1 MRISKVSPAVK
12 TAGRYNIYVD
22 GKYSFSLDELQL
34 VQNGLHSGLEISEA
48 QLEQLKSESDFG
60 KNYIRAVDLIS
71 RRLRSER
78 EIRDYAFRKQWTKSN
93 TERVIERLKTRGYLN
108 DQRFAELFFS
118 SRHQSGRYSLKRI
131 RLDLVKKGISSDII
145 DDLCRTNGDSAA
157 LLKLIK
163 KRINKYDDENK
174 LIAYLARNGFR
185 YDDIKAA
192 LDRYHQGDTEW
203 LKLVSTFRALAEWVI
218 YRWVEGM
225 GIDIERTS
233 LNPLHF
239 SWRLNN
245 NLFIVNLNH
254 LLTVNT
260 QSTATLHTQRSRLHD
275 NLDDIKAIWR

>member
-145 DDLCRTNGDSAA
+145 DDLCRANGDSAA

-185 YDDIKAA
+185 YDDIRAA
-192 LDRYHQGDTEW
+192 LDHYHQGDTE
-203 LKLVSTFRALAEWVI
+203 
-218 YRWVEGM
+218 
-225 GIDIERTS
+225 
-233 LNPLHF
+233 
-239 SWRLNN
+239 
-245 NLFIVNLNH
+245 
-254 LLTVNT
+254 
-260 QSTATLHTQRSRLHD
+260 
-275 NLDDIKAIWR
+275 

>member
-34 VQNGLHSGLEISEA
+34 VQSGLHSGLEISEA

-93 TERVIERLKTRGYLN
+93 TERVVERLKARGYLN

-118 SRHQSGRYSLKRI
+118 SRHQSERYSLKRI

-145 DDLCRTNGDSAA
+145 DDLCRANGDSVA
-157 LLKLIK
+157 LLKLIN

-192 LDRYHQGDTEW
+192 LDRYHQGDTE
-203 LKLVSTFRALAEWVI
+203 
-218 YRWVEGM
+218 
-225 GIDIERTS
+225 
-233 LNPLHF
+233 
-239 SWRLNN
+239 
-245 NLFIVNLNH
+245 
-254 LLTVNT
+254 
-260 QSTATLHTQRSRLHD
+260 
-275 NLDDIKAIWR
+275 

>member
-93 TERVIERLKTRGYLN
+93 TERVIERLKARGYLN

-145 DDLCRTNGDSAA
+145 DDLCRANGDSAA

-192 LDRYHQGDTEW
+192 LDRYHQGDTE
-203 LKLVSTFRALAEWVI
+203 
-218 YRWVEGM
+218 
-225 GIDIERTS
+225 
-233 LNPLHF
+233 
-239 SWRLNN
+239 
-245 NLFIVNLNH
+245 
-254 LLTVNT
+254 
-260 QSTATLHTQRSRLHD
+260 
-275 NLDDIKAIWR
+275 

>member
-93 TERVIERLKTRGYLN
+93 TERVIDRLKARGYLN
-108 DQRFAELFFS
+108 DRRFAELFFS

-145 DDLCRTNGDSAA
+145 DDLCRANGDSAA
-157 LLKLIK
+157 LLKLIN

-192 LDRYHQGDTEW
+192 LDRYHQGDTE
-203 LKLVSTFRALAEWVI
+203 
-218 YRWVEGM
+218 
-225 GIDIERTS
+225 
-233 LNPLHF
+233 
-239 SWRLNN
+239 
-245 NLFIVNLNH
+245 
-254 LLTVNT
+254 
-260 QSTATLHTQRSRLHD
+260 
-275 NLDDIKAIWR
+275 

>member
-93 TERVIERLKTRGYLN
+93 TERVIKRLKARGYLN

-145 DDLCRTNGDSAA
+145 DDLCRANGDSAA

-192 LDRYHQGDTEW
+192 LDRYHQGDTE
-203 LKLVSTFRALAEWVI
+203 
-218 YRWVEGM
+218 
-225 GIDIERTS
+225 
-233 LNPLHF
+233 
-239 SWRLNN
+239 
-245 NLFIVNLNH
+245 
-254 LLTVNT
+254 
-260 QSTATLHTQRSRLHD
+260 
-275 NLDDIKAIWR
+275 

>member
-93 TERVIERLKTRGYLN
+93 TERVIERLKARGYL
-108 DQRFAELFFS
+108 DDRRFAELFFS

-145 DDLCRTNGDSAA
+145 DDLCRANGDSAA
-157 LLKLIK
+157 LLKLIN

-192 LDRYHQGDTEW
+192 LDRYHQGDME
-203 LKLVSTFRALAEWVI
+203 
-218 YRWVEGM
+218 
-225 GIDIERTS
+225 
-233 LNPLHF
+233 
-239 SWRLNN
+239 
-245 NLFIVNLNH
+245 
-254 LLTVNT
+254 
-260 QSTATLHTQRSRLHD
+260 
-275 NLDDIKAIWR
+275 

>member
-34 VQNGLHSGLEISEA
+34 VQSGLHSGLEISEA

-93 TERVIERLKTRGYLN
+93 TERVIERLKARGYLN
-108 DQRFAELFFS
+108 DRRFAELFFS
-118 SRHQSGRYSLKRI
+118 SRHRSGRYSLKRI

-145 DDLCRTNGDSAA
+145 DDLCRANGDSAA

-192 LDRYHQGDTEW
+192 LDRYHQGDTE
-203 LKLVSTFRALAEWVI
+203 
-218 YRWVEGM
+218 
-225 GIDIERTS
+225 
-233 LNPLHF
+233 
-239 SWRLNN
+239 
-245 NLFIVNLNH
+245 
-254 LLTVNT
+254 
-260 QSTATLHTQRSRLHD
+260 
-275 NLDDIKAIWR
+275 

>member
-93 TERVIERLKTRGYLN
+93 TERVIERLKARGYL
-108 DQRFAELFFS
+108 DDRRFAELFFS

-145 DDLCRTNGDSAA
+145 DDLCRANGDSAA
-157 LLKLIK
+157 LLKLIN
-163 KRINKYDDENK
+163 KRINKYDDENR

-185 YDDIKAA
+185 YDDIKSA
-192 LDRYHQGDTEW
+192 LDRYHQGDTE
-203 LKLVSTFRALAEWVI
+203 
-218 YRWVEGM
+218 
-225 GIDIERTS
+225 
-233 LNPLHF
+233 
-239 SWRLNN
+239 
-245 NLFIVNLNH
+245 
-254 LLTVNT
+254 
-260 QSTATLHTQRSRLHD
+260 
-275 NLDDIKAIWR
+275 

>member
-93 TERVIERLKTRGYLN
+93 TERVIERLKALGYLN

-145 DDLCRTNGDSAA
+145 DDLCRANGDSAA
-157 LLKLIK
+157 LLKLIN

-192 LDRYHQGDTEW
+192 LDRYHQGDTEQ
-203 LKLVSTFRALAEWVI
+203 
-218 YRWVEGM
+218 
-225 GIDIERTS
+225 
-233 LNPLHF
+233 
-239 SWRLNN
+239 LNN
-245 NLFIVNLNH
+245 
-254 LLTVNT
+254 
-260 QSTATLHTQRSRLHD
+260 
-275 NLDDIKAIWR
+275 

>member
-93 TERVIERLKTRGYLN
+93 TERVIERLKARGYL
-108 DQRFAELFFS
+108 DDRRFAELFFS

-145 DDLCRTNGDSAA
+145 DDLCRANGDSAA
-157 LLKLIK
+157 LLKLIN

-192 LDRYHQGDTEW
+192 LDRYHQGDTE
-203 LKLVSTFRALAEWVI
+203 
-218 YRWVEGM
+218 
-225 GIDIERTS
+225 
-233 LNPLHF
+233 
-239 SWRLNN
+239 
-245 NLFIVNLNH
+245 
-254 LLTVNT
+254 
-260 QSTATLHTQRSRLHD
+260 
-275 NLDDIKAIWR
+275 

>member
-93 TERVIERLKTRGYLN
+93 TERVIERLKARGYL
-108 DQRFAELFFS
+108 DDRRFAELFFS

-145 DDLCRTNGDSAA
+145 DDLCRANGDSAA
-157 LLKLIK
+157 LLKLIN

-192 LDRYHQGDTEW
+192 LDCYHQGDTE
-203 LKLVSTFRALAEWVI
+203 
-218 YRWVEGM
+218 
-225 GIDIERTS
+225 
-233 LNPLHF
+233 
-239 SWRLNN
+239 
-245 NLFIVNLNH
+245 
-254 LLTVNT
+254 
-260 QSTATLHTQRSRLHD
+260 
-275 NLDDIKAIWR
+275 

>member
-93 TERVIERLKTRGYLN
+93 TERVIERLKARGYL
-108 DQRFAELFFS
+108 DDRRFAELFFS

-131 RLDLVKKGISSDII
+131 RLDLVKKGINSDII
-145 DDLCRTNGDSAA
+145 DELCRANGDSAA
-157 LLKLIK
+157 LLKLIN

-192 LDRYHQGDTEW
+192 LDRYHQGDTE
-203 LKLVSTFRALAEWVI
+203 
-218 YRWVEGM
+218 
-225 GIDIERTS
+225 
-233 LNPLHF
+233 
-239 SWRLNN
+239 
-245 NLFIVNLNH
+245 
-254 LLTVNT
+254 
-260 QSTATLHTQRSRLHD
+260 
-275 NLDDIKAIWR
+275 

>member
-93 TERVIERLKTRGYLN
+93 TERVVERLKARGYL
-108 DQRFAELFFS
+108 DDRRFAELFFS

-145 DDLCRTNGDSAA
+145 DDLCRANGDSAA
-157 LLKLIK
+157 LLKLIN

-192 LDRYHQGDTEW
+192 LDRYHQGDTE
-203 LKLVSTFRALAEWVI
+203 
-218 YRWVEGM
+218 
-225 GIDIERTS
+225 
-233 LNPLHF
+233 
-239 SWRLNN
+239 
-245 NLFIVNLNH
+245 
-254 LLTVNT
+254 
-260 QSTATLHTQRSRLHD
+260 
-275 NLDDIKAIWR
+275 

>member
-93 TERVIERLKTRGYLN
+93 TERVVERLKARGYLN

-145 DDLCRTNGDSAA
+145 DDLCRANGDSAA

-192 LDRYHQGDTEW
+192 LDRYHKGDTE
-203 LKLVSTFRALAEWVI
+203 
-218 YRWVEGM
+218 
-225 GIDIERTS
+225 
-233 LNPLHF
+233 
-239 SWRLNN
+239 
-245 NLFIVNLNH
+245 
-254 LLTVNT
+254 
-260 QSTATLHTQRSRLHD
+260 
-275 NLDDIKAIWR
+275 

>member
-93 TERVIERLKTRGYLN
+93 TERVVERLKARGYLN
-108 DQRFAELFFS
+108 DRRFAELFFS

-145 DDLCRTNGDSAA
+145 DDLCRVNGDSAA
-157 LLKLIK
+157 LLKLIN

-192 LDRYHQGDTEW
+192 LDCYHQGDTE
-203 LKLVSTFRALAEWVI
+203 
-218 YRWVEGM
+218 
-225 GIDIERTS
+225 
-233 LNPLHF
+233 
-239 SWRLNN
+239 
-245 NLFIVNLNH
+245 
-254 LLTVNT
+254 
-260 QSTATLHTQRSRLHD
+260 
-275 NLDDIKAIWR
+275 

>member
-93 TERVIERLKTRGYLN
+93 TERVIERLKARGYLN
-108 DQRFAELFFS
+108 DRRFAELFFS

-145 DDLCRTNGDSAA
+145 DDLCRANGDSAA
-157 LLKLIK
+157 LLKLIN

-192 LDRYHQGDTEW
+192 LDRYHQGDTE
-203 LKLVSTFRALAEWVI
+203 
-218 YRWVEGM
+218 
-225 GIDIERTS
+225 
-233 LNPLHF
+233 
-239 SWRLNN
+239 
-245 NLFIVNLNH
+245 
-254 LLTVNT
+254 
-260 QSTATLHTQRSRLHD
+260 
-275 NLDDIKAIWR
+275 

>member
-93 TERVIERLKTRGYLN
+93 TERVVERLKARGYLN
-108 DQRFAELFFS
+108 DRRFAELFFS

-145 DDLCRTNGDSAA
+145 DNLCRANGDSAA
-157 LLKLIK
+157 LLKLIN

-192 LDRYHQGDTEW
+192 LDRYHQGDME
-203 LKLVSTFRALAEWVI
+203 
-218 YRWVEGM
+218 
-225 GIDIERTS
+225 
-233 LNPLHF
+233 
-239 SWRLNN
+239 
-245 NLFIVNLNH
+245 
-254 LLTVNT
+254 
-260 QSTATLHTQRSRLHD
+260 
-275 NLDDIKAIWR
+275 

>member
-34 VQNGLHSGLEISEA
+34 VQSGLHSGLEISEA

-93 TERVIERLKTRGYLN
+93 TKRVIERLKARGYLN
-108 DQRFAELFFS
+108 DRRFAELFFS
-118 SRHQSGRYSLKRI
+118 SRHRSGRYSLKRI

-145 DDLCRTNGDSAA
+145 DELCRANGDSAA
-157 LLKLIK
+157 LLKLIN

-192 LDRYHQGDTEW
+192 LDRYHQGDTE
-203 LKLVSTFRALAEWVI
+203 
-218 YRWVEGM
+218 
-225 GIDIERTS
+225 
-233 LNPLHF
+233 
-239 SWRLNN
+239 
-245 NLFIVNLNH
+245 
-254 LLTVNT
+254 
-260 QSTATLHTQRSRLHD
+260 
-275 NLDDIKAIWR
+275 

>member
-93 TERVIERLKTRGYLN
+93 TERVIERLKARGYL
-108 DQRFAELFFS
+108 DDRRFAELFFS

-145 DDLCRTNGDSAA
+145 DELCRANGDSAA
-157 LLKLIK
+157 LLKLIN

-192 LDRYHQGDTEW
+192 LDRYHQGDTE
-203 LKLVSTFRALAEWVI
+203 
-218 YRWVEGM
+218 
-225 GIDIERTS
+225 
-233 LNPLHF
+233 
-239 SWRLNN
+239 
-245 NLFIVNLNH
+245 
-254 LLTVNT
+254 
-260 QSTATLHTQRSRLHD
+260 
-275 NLDDIKAIWR
+275 

>member
-93 TERVIERLKTRGYLN
+93 TERVIERLKARGYL
-108 DQRFAELFFS
+108 DDRRFAELFFS

-145 DDLCRTNGDSAA
+145 DDLCRVNGDSAA
-157 LLKLIK
+157 LLKLIN
-163 KRINKYDDENK
+163 KRINKYDDENR

-185 YDDIKAA
+185 YDDIKSA
-192 LDRYHQGDTEW
+192 LDRYHQGDTE
-203 LKLVSTFRALAEWVI
+203 
-218 YRWVEGM
+218 
-225 GIDIERTS
+225 
-233 LNPLHF
+233 
-239 SWRLNN
+239 
-245 NLFIVNLNH
+245 
-254 LLTVNT
+254 
-260 QSTATLHTQRSRLHD
+260 
-275 NLDDIKAIWR
+275 

>member
-93 TERVIERLKTRGYLN
+93 TERVVERLKARGYLN
-108 DQRFAELFFS
+108 DRRFAELFFG
-118 SRHQSGRYSLKRI
+118 SRYQSGRYSLKRI

-145 DDLCRTNGDSAA
+145 DDLCRANGDSAA
-157 LLKLIK
+157 LLKLIN

-192 LDRYHQGDTEW
+192 LDRYHQGDME
-203 LKLVSTFRALAEWVI
+203 
-218 YRWVEGM
+218 
-225 GIDIERTS
+225 
-233 LNPLHF
+233 
-239 SWRLNN
+239 
-245 NLFIVNLNH
+245 
-254 LLTVNT
+254 
-260 QSTATLHTQRSRLHD
+260 
-275 NLDDIKAIWR
+275 

>member
-12 TAGRYNIYVD
+12 IAGRYNIYVD

-34 VQNGLHSGLEISEA
+34 VQNGLHSGLEISDT

-93 TERVIERLKTRGYLN
+93 TERVIERLKARGYLN
-108 DQRFAELFFS
+108 DRRFAELFFS

-145 DDLCRTNGDSAA
+145 DDLCRANGDSAA

-192 LDRYHQGDTEW
+192 LDRYHQGDTE
-203 LKLVSTFRALAEWVI
+203 
-218 YRWVEGM
+218 
-225 GIDIERTS
+225 
-233 LNPLHF
+233 
-239 SWRLNN
+239 
-245 NLFIVNLNH
+245 
-254 LLTVNT
+254 
-260 QSTATLHTQRSRLHD
+260 
-275 NLDDIKAIWR
+275 

>member
-93 TERVIERLKTRGYLN
+93 TERVIERLKARGYL
-108 DQRFAELFFS
+108 DDRRFAELFFS

-131 RLDLVKKGISSDII
+131 RLDLVKKGISSDVI
-145 DDLCRTNGDSAA
+145 DDLCRANGDSAA
-157 LLKLIK
+157 LLKLIN

-192 LDRYHQGDTEW
+192 LDRYHQGDTE
-203 LKLVSTFRALAEWVI
+203 
-218 YRWVEGM
+218 
-225 GIDIERTS
+225 
-233 LNPLHF
+233 
-239 SWRLNN
+239 
-245 NLFIVNLNH
+245 
-254 LLTVNT
+254 
-260 QSTATLHTQRSRLHD
+260 
-275 NLDDIKAIWR
+275 

>member
-93 TERVIERLKTRGYLN
+93 TERVIERLKARGYL
-108 DQRFAELFFS
+108 DDRRFAELFFS

-131 RLDLVKKGISSDII
+131 RLDLVKKGISSDVI
-145 DDLCRTNGDSAA
+145 DDLCRANGDSAA
-157 LLKLIK
+157 LLKLIN

-192 LDRYHQGDTEW
+192 LDRYHQGDME
-203 LKLVSTFRALAEWVI
+203 
-218 YRWVEGM
+218 
-225 GIDIERTS
+225 
-233 LNPLHF
+233 
-239 SWRLNN
+239 
-245 NLFIVNLNH
+245 
-254 LLTVNT
+254 
-260 QSTATLHTQRSRLHD
+260 
-275 NLDDIKAIWR
+275 

>member
-93 TERVIERLKTRGYLN
+93 TERVIERLKARGYL
-108 DQRFAELFFS
+108 DDRRFAELFFS
-118 SRHQSGRYSLKRI
+118 SRHQSGHYSLKRI
-131 RLDLVKKGISSDII
+131 RLDLVKKGISSYII
-145 DDLCRTNGDSAA
+145 DDLCRANGDSAA
-157 LLKLIK
+157 LLKLIN

-192 LDRYHQGDTEW
+192 LDRYHQGDME
-203 LKLVSTFRALAEWVI
+203 
-218 YRWVEGM
+218 
-225 GIDIERTS
+225 
-233 LNPLHF
+233 
-239 SWRLNN
+239 
-245 NLFIVNLNH
+245 
-254 LLTVNT
+254 
-260 QSTATLHTQRSRLHD
+260 
-275 NLDDIKAIWR
+275 

>member
-93 TERVIERLKTRGYLN
+93 TERVIERLKARGYL
-108 DQRFAELFFS
+108 DDRRFAELFFS

-131 RLDLVKKGISSDII
+131 RLDLVKKGIDSDII
-145 DDLCRTNGDSAA
+145 DDLCRANGDSAA
-157 LLKLIK
+157 LLKLIN

-192 LDRYHQGDTEW
+192 LDRYHQGDTE
-203 LKLVSTFRALAEWVI
+203 
-218 YRWVEGM
+218 
-225 GIDIERTS
+225 
-233 LNPLHF
+233 
-239 SWRLNN
+239 
-245 NLFIVNLNH
+245 
-254 LLTVNT
+254 
-260 QSTATLHTQRSRLHD
+260 
-275 NLDDIKAIWR
+275 

>member
-93 TERVIERLKTRGYLN
+93 TERVVERLKARGYLN
-108 DQRFAELFFS
+108 DRRFAELFFG

-131 RLDLVKKGISSDII
+131 RLDLVKKGISGDII
-145 DDLCRTNGDSAA
+145 DDLCHANGDSAA

-192 LDRYHQGDTEW
+192 LDRYHQGDTE
-203 LKLVSTFRALAEWVI
+203 
-218 YRWVEGM
+218 
-225 GIDIERTS
+225 
-233 LNPLHF
+233 
-239 SWRLNN
+239 
-245 NLFIVNLNH
+245 
-254 LLTVNT
+254 
-260 QSTATLHTQRSRLHD
+260 
-275 NLDDIKAIWR
+275 

>member
-1 MRISKVSPAVK
+1 MRISKVSPTVK

-93 TERVIERLKTRGYLN
+93 TERVIERLKARGYL
-108 DQRFAELFFS
+108 DDRRFAELFFS

-145 DDLCRTNGDSAA
+145 DDLCQANGDSAA

-192 LDRYHQGDTEW
+192 LDRYHQGDTE
-203 LKLVSTFRALAEWVI
+203 
-218 YRWVEGM
+218 
-225 GIDIERTS
+225 
-233 LNPLHF
+233 
-239 SWRLNN
+239 
-245 NLFIVNLNH
+245 
-254 LLTVNT
+254 
-260 QSTATLHTQRSRLHD
+260 
-275 NLDDIKAIWR
+275 

>member
-93 TERVIERLKTRGYLN
+93 TERVIERLKARGYL
-108 DQRFAELFFS
+108 DDRRFAELFFS

-145 DDLCRTNGDSAA
+145 DDLCQANGDSAA

-192 LDRYHQGDTEW
+192 LDRYHQGDTE
-203 LKLVSTFRALAEWVI
+203 
-218 YRWVEGM
+218 
-225 GIDIERTS
+225 
-233 LNPLHF
+233 
-239 SWRLNN
+239 
-245 NLFIVNLNH
+245 
-254 LLTVNT
+254 
-260 QSTATLHTQRSRLHD
+260 
-275 NLDDIKAIWR
+275 

>member
-93 TERVIERLKTRGYLN
+93 TERVIERLKARGYL
-108 DQRFAELFFS
+108 DDRRFAELFFS

-145 DDLCRTNGDSAA
+145 DDLCQANGDSAA

-192 LDRYHQGDTEW
+192 LDRYHQGDME
-203 LKLVSTFRALAEWVI
+203 
-218 YRWVEGM
+218 
-225 GIDIERTS
+225 
-233 LNPLHF
+233 
-239 SWRLNN
+239 
-245 NLFIVNLNH
+245 
-254 LLTVNT
+254 
-260 QSTATLHTQRSRLHD
+260 
-275 NLDDIKAIWR
+275 

>member
-93 TERVIERLKTRGYLN
+93 TERVIERLKTRGYLD

-145 DDLCRTNGDSAA
+145 DDLCRANGDSAA
-157 LLKLIK
+157 LLKLIN
-163 KRINKYDDENK
+163 KRINKYDDENR

-185 YDDIKAA
+185 YDDIKSA
-192 LDRYHQGDTEW
+192 LDRYHQGDTE
-203 LKLVSTFRALAEWVI
+203 
-218 YRWVEGM
+218 
-225 GIDIERTS
+225 
-233 LNPLHF
+233 
-239 SWRLNN
+239 
-245 NLFIVNLNH
+245 
-254 LLTVNT
+254 
-260 QSTATLHTQRSRLHD
+260 
-275 NLDDIKAIWR
+275 

>member
-93 TERVIERLKTRGYLN
+93 TERVVERLKARGYLN
-108 DQRFAELFFS
+108 DRRFAELFFS

-145 DDLCRTNGDSAA
+145 DDLCRANGDSAA
-157 LLKLIK
+157 LLKLIN

-192 LDRYHQGDTEW
+192 LDRYHQGDTE
-203 LKLVSTFRALAEWVI
+203 
-218 YRWVEGM
+218 
-225 GIDIERTS
+225 
-233 LNPLHF
+233 
-239 SWRLNN
+239 
-245 NLFIVNLNH
+245 
-254 LLTVNT
+254 
-260 QSTATLHTQRSRLHD
+260 
-275 NLDDIKAIWR
+275 

>member
-93 TERVIERLKTRGYLN
+93 TERVVERLKARGYLN

-192 LDRYHQGDTEW
+192 LDRYHQGDTE
-203 LKLVSTFRALAEWVI
+203 
-218 YRWVEGM
+218 
-225 GIDIERTS
+225 
-233 LNPLHF
+233 
-239 SWRLNN
+239 
-245 NLFIVNLNH
+245 
-254 LLTVNT
+254 
-260 QSTATLHTQRSRLHD
+260 
-275 NLDDIKAIWR
+275 

>member
-145 DDLCRTNGDSAA
+145 DDLCRANGDSAA
-157 LLKLIK
+157 LLKLIN

-192 LDRYHQGDTEW
+192 LDRYHQGDTE
-203 LKLVSTFRALAEWVI
+203 
-218 YRWVEGM
+218 
-225 GIDIERTS
+225 
-233 LNPLHF
+233 
-239 SWRLNN
+239 
-245 NLFIVNLNH
+245 
-254 LLTVNT
+254 
-260 QSTATLHTQRSRLHD
+260 
-275 NLDDIKAIWR
+275 

>member
-34 VQNGLHSGLEISEA
+34 VQNGLHSGLEISET

-93 TERVIERLKTRGYLN
+93 TERVIERLKARGYL
-108 DQRFAELFFS
+108 DDRRFAELFFN

-131 RLDLVKKGISSDII
+131 RLDLVKKGIGSDII
-145 DDLCRTNGDSAA
+145 NDLCRANGDSAA
-157 LLKLIK
+157 LLKLIN

-192 LDRYHQGDTEW
+192 LDRYHQGDTE
-203 LKLVSTFRALAEWVI
+203 
-218 YRWVEGM
+218 
-225 GIDIERTS
+225 
-233 LNPLHF
+233 
-239 SWRLNN
+239 
-245 NLFIVNLNH
+245 
-254 LLTVNT
+254 
-260 QSTATLHTQRSRLHD
+260 
-275 NLDDIKAIWR
+275 